1 MNHDVFK
8 IIELAGTSSQSVEDA
23 IQTAIQRASKT
34 IRGMS
39 WFEVTQTRGR
49 IENGQIVEYQV
60 AIKVGFKL
68 DGH

>member
-68 DGH
+68 DGQ